1 MAYEIPPEF
10 TAELTDWTLHF
21 LDQGDSPELAHE
33 HASAAV
39 AGIYLRDEA
48 PVAVVER
55 GAVSF
60 VSHPPVGPHRQIG
73 LKAFRWADVVPMPPG
88 YTDEVVAA
96 AIAAA
101 ATTGARPVDGEPHA
115 NSPTDTGGAQG
126 GWGHA

>member
-1 MAYEIPPEF
+1 MAYEIPPEIVS
-10 TAELTDWTLHF
+10 ELTDWTLHF

-39 AGIYLRDEA
+39 AGIYLRDQG

-55 GAVSF
+55 GVVGF
-60 VSHPPVGPHRQIG
+60 VSHPPIGPHRQIG
-73 LKAFRWADVVPMPPG
+73 LAAFRWGDVVPMPPG

-101 ATTGARPVDGEPHA
+101 ATTGARPVDGEPRA
-115 NSPTDTGGAQG
+115 NGPTDIGGAQG
-126 GWGHA
+126 GWRHA